1 VIDMARI
8 AQLEKELEEAKAE
21 MSKEDAERYRVVW
34 REMSENDK
42 ERILEKLTNKKERI
56 LFGLEA
62 PEGHKVGMRPGTSGG
77 DLTCS
82 LCGKG
87 GLTKRG
93 LGLHM
98 VRIHKEG
105 KGDETD
111 VAA

>member
-1 VIDMARI
+1 MARI

-21 MSKEDAERYRVVW
+21 MSKEDAEGYRVVW
-34 REMSENDK
+34 REMSENDR

-62 PEGHKVGMRPGTSGG
+62 PEEGRMRPGTSGG

-82 LCGKG
+82 LCGKA

-98 VRIHKEG
+98 VRIP
-105 KGDETD
+105 
-111 VAA
+111 